1 MALKECAKP
10 AIENTGQ
17 KLIFYTLKSMT
28 YQEHI
33 RQILGEFSQIASQKY
48 MTGVREHGGH
58 LWEKKGLIDMAI
70 EEAVDQV
77 IYLLTLKKQIEDS
90 GIQLG
95 EKDET

>member
-33 RQILGEFSQIASQKY
+33 RQILSDFSQIANAKY
-48 MTGVREHGGH
+48 MNGVREHGGH
-58 LWEKKGLIDMAI
+58 LWEKKGLIDFAI

-77 IYLLTLKKQIEDS
+77 IYLLTLKKQIEES
-90 GIQLG
+90 GVELG
-95 EKDET
+95 QQEEK